1 MATPDKY
8 ATMMM
13 EALANHITLPPQ
25 LPGRKDPKL
34 NQVDA
39 GLLIFLLDS
48 LLKFGPAGQYDVLRR
63 ALRSAKLVNAGG
75 RLEKTTLLAAF
86 GQLEDGEFL
95 ILHIGEQNCGLVVR
109 RDHE

>member
-1 MATPDKY
+1 MAAPDKY

-39 GLLIFLLDS
+39 NLVVFVLDS
-48 LLKFGPAGQYDVLRR
+48 LLKFGPTGQYDVLRR
-63 ALRSAKLVNAGG
+63 ALRSSKVVNAGG
-75 RLEKTTLLAAF
+75 RLEKDTLLAAF
-86 GQLEDGEFL
+86 LQLQDGEFL
-95 ILHIGEQNCGLVVR
+95 ILHIEEQNCGLVVR